1 MSVQTKGCDDLVQSV
16 VSVEENVKQVVNNQ
30 RAYFHSGTTKSK
42 EFRITQLKKL
52 YNSIVKNESKIRHAL
67 HLDLNKSEF
76 EAYSTEIGFTLKEI
90 SDAIKNLEKWMKPIS
105 VKTPITHI
113 GTKGRIYRE
122 PYGVTLIIS
131 PWNYPFQLAM
141 TPLVG
146 AIIGGNTAII
156 KPSELTPNTSNIIE
170 QMIGELFNEE
180 YIAIVQG
187 GVEVSTE
194 LLKQNVDFIFFTG
207 SVPVGKIV
215 MEAASKHLTPLILE
229 LGGKSPTIIHHDA
242 NISVSAKRIIW
253 GKFTNAGQTCIAP
266 DYIYVHENVKE
277 QLIQAMKKEIIQLY
291 GNHPVENNEYSKIV
305 SDRHFNRLV
314 NFLKDGKVEHG
325 GQYDVASHKIEPTI
339 LTDVSWESSIM
350 EEEIFGPILPLL
362 TYQNLDDVIT
372 EVNKHP
378 KPLALY
384 VFTESKLISNQ
395 VIERVPFGG
404 GCVNDTL
411 YHIATPYLPFGGVGE
426 SGSGSYH
433 GEYSFKAFTHEKSVL
448 LQTTKI
454 DLKIR
459 YHTTK
464 NALRFI
470 RKLLK

>member
-1 MSVQTKGCDDLVQSV
+1 MIHSDVN
-16 VSVEENVKQVVNNQ
+16 VEEKSKQLVEKQ
-30 RAYFHSGTTKSK
+30 RAYFHSGSTKSS
-42 EFRITQLKKL
+42 EFRISQLKKL
-52 YNSIVKNESKIRHAL
+52 YNSIVENEEKIKNAL

-90 SDAIKNLEKWMKPIS
+90 SEAIKNIRKWMKPKK

-113 GTKGRIYRE
+113 GTKSRIYRE

-131 PWNYPFQLAM
+131 PWNYPFQLTM

-156 KPSELTPNTSNIIE
+156 KPSELTPNTSSI
-170 QMIGELFNEE
+170 IGEMISELFSEE
-180 YIAIVQG
+180 YIAVIEG
-187 GVEVSTE
+187 GVETSSS
-194 LLKQNVDFIFFTG
+194 LLQQKFDLIFFTG
-207 SVPVGKIV
+207 SVQVGKIV
-215 MEAASKHLTPLILE
+215 MEAASKHLTPIILE
-229 LGGKSPTIIHHDA
+229 LGGKSPTIVHQDA
-242 NISVSAKRIIW
+242 NISVAAKRIIW

-266 DYIYVHENVKE
+266 DYIYVHENVKNE
-277 QLIQAMKKEIIQLY
+277 FIKAMKHEIVHFY
-291 GNHPVENNEYSKIV
+291 GNKPLENEQYTKIV
-305 SDRHFNRLV
+305 SERHFNRLV
-314 NFLKDGKVEHG
+314 NFLQDGNVEHG
-325 GQYDVASHKIEPTI
+325 GEFDKASHKIEPTI
-339 LTDVSWESSIM
+339 LSDVSWESNIM
-350 EEEIFGPILPLL
+350 AEEIFGPILPIMP
-362 TYQNLDDVIT
+362 YNDLDVVI
-372 EVNKHP
+372 NKINQHP

-384 VFTESKLISNQ
+384 VFTESNSVSKEIIN
-395 VIERVPFGG
+395 RVPFGG

-411 YHIATPYLPFGGVGE
+411 YHMATPYLPFGGVGE
-426 SGSGSYH
+426 SGSGNYH
-433 GEYSFKAFTHEKSVL
+433 GEYSFIAFTHDKSVL

>member
-1 MSVQTKGCDDLVQSV
+1 MHVKTKGSDDLIQSV
-16 VSVEENVKQVVNNQ
+16 VDVEGNVNQIVKKQRV
-30 RAYFHSGTTKSK
+30 YFHAGSTKSR
-42 EFRITQLKKL
+42 EFRISQLKKL
-52 YNSIVKNESKIRHAL
+52 YNSIVKNEEKIKNAL

-90 SDAIKNLEKWMKPIS
+90 SEAIKNLEKWMKPIK
-105 VKTPITHI
+105 VKTPITHV

-131 PWNYPFQLAM
+131 PWNYPFQLTM

-156 KPSELTPNTSNIIE
+156 KPSELTPNTSNIID
-170 QMIGELFNEE
+170 QMIRELFNEE
-180 YIAIVQG
+180 YVAVVQG
-187 GVEVSTE
+187 GVETSTE
-194 LLKQNVDFIFFTG
+194 LLKQKFDFIFFTG
-207 SVPVGKIV
+207 SVQVGKIV
-215 MEAASKHLTPLILE
+215 MEAASKHLTPLVLE
-229 LGGKSPTIIHHDA
+229 LGGKSPTIVHHDA
-242 NISVSAKRIIW
+242 NLSITAKRIIW

-266 DYIYVHENVKE
+266 DYIYVHEKVKN
-277 QLIQAMKKEIIQLY
+277 QLIQAMKQEIIQFY
-291 GNHPVENNEYSKIV
+291 GNQPLENEEYTKIV
-305 SDRHFNRLV
+305 SERHFNRLV
-314 NFLKDGKVEHG
+314 NFLEDGKVEHG
-325 GQYDVASHKIEPTI
+325 GQSDTASHKIEPTI
-339 LTDVSWESSIM
+339 LSDVSWESSVM
-350 EEEIFGPILPLL
+350 DEEIFGPILPIL
-362 TYQNLDDVIT
+362 TYQELDDVIT
-372 EVNKHP
+372 EINLHP

-384 VFTESKLISNQ
+384 VFTENKSISDQ
-395 VIERVPFGG
+395 IIERVPFGG

-411 YHIATPYLPFGGVGE
+411 YHMATPYLPFGGVGE

-433 GEYSFKAFTHEKSVL
+433 GEYSFKAFTHDKSVL

>member
-1 MSVQTKGCDDLVQSV
+1 VIVLESTYKAS
-16 VSVEENVKQVVNNQ
+16 E
-30 RAYFHSGTTKSK
+30 
-42 EFRITQLKKL
+42 ITQLVTRQKAFFQTGSTKTSNFRIEQLEKL
-52 YNSIVKNESKIRHAL
+52 YKSIVENEEEIKIAL
-67 HLDLNKSEF
+67 KKDLNKSDF
-76 EAYSTEIGFTLKEI
+76 EAYMTEIGFTLKEI
-90 SDAIKNLEKWMKPIS
+90 SEAIKHIKKWMKPIK

-113 GTKGRIYRE
+113 GTKGYIYRE

-141 TPLVG
+141 APLIG

-156 KPSELTPNTSNIIE
+156 KPSELTPNTSII
-170 QMIGELFNEE
+170 INKIINENFDKE
-180 YIAIVQG
+180 YIAVVDG
-187 GVEVSTE
+187 GIEESTI
-194 LLKQNVDFIFFTG
+194 LLQQKFDFIFFTG
-207 SVPVGKIV
+207 SVQVGKIV
-215 MEAASKHLTPLILE
+215 MEAASKNLTPLILE
-229 LGGKSPTIIHHDA
+229 LGGKSPTIVHNDS
-242 NISVSAKRIIW
+242 NIQLAAKRIVW

-266 DYIYVHENVKE
+266 DYIYVHKSV
-277 QLIQAMKKEIIQLY
+277 KKEFIDALKNEVVQFYSDKPLLNNDYTKII
-291 GNHPVENNEYSKIV
+291 

-314 NFLKDGKVEHG
+314 GFLNNGEILHG
-325 GQYDVASHKIEPTI
+325 GDYDQLSHKIEPTLI
-339 LTDVSWESSIM
+339 SDLSWDSPIM
-350 EEEIFGPILPLL
+350 SEEIFGPILPIL
-362 TYQNLDDVIT
+362 TYENIDEVIN
-372 EVNKHP
+372 EINQHP

-384 VFTESKLISNQ
+384 VFTESKQIANK

-411 YHIATPYLPFGGVGE
+411 YHMANPHLPFGGVGE
-426 SGSGSYH
+426 SGSGNYH
-433 GEYSFKAFTHEKSVL
+433 GEYSFAAFTHEKSVL